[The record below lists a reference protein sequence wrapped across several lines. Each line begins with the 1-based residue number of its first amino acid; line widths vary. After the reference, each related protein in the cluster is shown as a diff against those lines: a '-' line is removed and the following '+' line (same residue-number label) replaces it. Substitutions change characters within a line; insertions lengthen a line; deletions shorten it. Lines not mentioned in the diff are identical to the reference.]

1 MKLPVSTIGKSGVI
15 CPASEDNV
23 FISLTTI
30 RSDLLDFFII
40 GNDNF
45 AVIISTS

>member
-15 CPASEDNV
+15 SPASQDNV

-30 RSDLLDFFII
+30 WSDLFRFLYHWK
-40 GNDNF
+40 
-45 AVIISTS
+45 